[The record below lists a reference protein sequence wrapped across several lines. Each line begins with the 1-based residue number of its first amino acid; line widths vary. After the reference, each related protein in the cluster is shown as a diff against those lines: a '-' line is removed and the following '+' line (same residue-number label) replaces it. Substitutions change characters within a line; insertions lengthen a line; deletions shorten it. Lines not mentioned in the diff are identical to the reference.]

1 MALPVLHTFSRNKSR
16 DALQSGKGPDI
27 RIHGLKGNMNKDQV
41 WSTAKAACEG
51 KPPRYRRHLGCIL
64 LKIVADRRELHRP
77 LCIQLHLLV
86 LRREPCGEAGRRRP
100 ADRAS
105 TAPHLPD
112 APSSSLIRVRL
123 NVMQGL
129 IHTAW

>member
-64 LKIVADRRELHRP
+64 LKVPAISLPTGESCTDLFAFSSTCWYFGESLAEKLGAAAPPIVRRQLRTCLMRP
-77 LCIQLHLLV
+77 LP
-86 LRREPCGEAGRRRP
+86 RSYEYA
-100 ADRAS
+100 
-105 TAPHLPD
+105 
-112 APSSSLIRVRL
+112 
-123 NVMQGL
+123 
-129 IHTAW
+129 